1 MVPLE
6 AASRIP
12 ARFHGLV
19 QVLWWALA
27 LTAFGLIIGGIPTRY
42 LEVQAHFQNER
53 SLQELNIAPGS
64 AALFFLLS
72 NLAVVSAHNLLAW
85 FLFRRRQDDPV
96 ALFVSF
102 TLVSNGAILPLSL
115 FYAGGAPFPWVRLLV
130 DAVIYTGLVSS
141 VVLLF
146 IFPDGRFVPRWTRFL
161 SVLWVVFALAFLVS
175 APGFPTWPRALQA
188 GGILVMLA
196 WVANGV
202 YAQVFRYNHVSSSVQ
217 RQQAKWALA
226 GLVAAVLGPF
236 QYVLPFVILPSLAG
250 GEVPNIF
257 YQRVGAS
264 FFTYSFLIDQSG
276 EMLFRF
282 ATIIFPLSFSI
293 AILRY
298 RLWDIDILINRTLVY
313 GTLSALLAGIYFA
326 SVLLLENVFRSISGQ
341 QSPLAIV
348 ISTLAI
354 AALFVPLRSRVQ
366 TFIDR
371 RFYRDKYDAQ
381 QTLAQFA
388 GIVRDEV
395 DVNVLSRAI
404 LKVVEETMHPRA
416 SSLWLRK

>member
-1 MVPLE
+1 L
-6 AASRIP
+6 
-12 ARFHGLV
+12 
-19 QVLWWALA
+19 LWWALA
-27 LTAFGLIIGGIPTRY
+27 LAAFGLIVAAIPARY
-42 LEVQAHFQNER
+42 AEIQALYETER
-53 SLQELNIAPGS
+53 SLEELGIAPGS
-64 AALFFLLS
+64 AALIFLLI
-72 NLAVVSAHNLLAW
+72 NLGVVSAHNLLAW
-85 FLFRRRQDDPV
+85 FLFRRRSQDLM

-115 FYAGGAPFPWVRLLV
+115 FYADGAAHPLVRLLV

-146 IFPDGRFVPRWTRFL
+146 IFPNGQFVPRWTRFL
-161 SVLWVVFALAFLVS
+161 AVPWMIFALIFLFS
-175 APGFPTWPRALQA
+175 ASGFAQWPRIFQV

-196 WVANGV
+196 WVVNGIF
-202 YAQVFRYNHVSSSVQ
+202 AQVYRYANVSSPVQ

-226 GLVAAVLGPF
+226 GLMASVAGPF
-236 QYVLPFVILPSLAG
+236 QYVLPFVILPSLASA
-250 GEVPNIF
+250 EVPNIF

-276 EMLFRF
+276 VLLFRF

-326 SVLLLENVFRSISGQ
+326 SVLALESLFRSISGEN
-341 QSPLAIV
+341 SPLAIV
-348 ISTLAI
+348 ISTLTI

-366 TFIDR
+366 NLIDR

-381 QTLAQFA
+381 QTLAYFA
-388 GIVRDEV
+388 VVVRDEV
-395 DVNVLSRAI
+395 NVSALSQAI
-404 LKVVEETMHPRA
+404 LQVVEETMHPSSA
-416 SSLWLRK
+416 SLWLRR